1 MKFNWKKYLAIGFAM
16 AGAVMVLAGFGIEMW
31 SASQTAFSSDVI
43 FSIISF
49 LVMVLV
55 CYYLLSGNINSNY
68 SAYSGMMMFI
78 FLITFN
84 AVEMLLFN
92 MTSIYAYIASGS
104 LLYVLLGIAI
114 FSLMAGSV
122 VTGVFAYIRT
132 RQYITRRYYN
142 YKVVFILS
150 LLFTI
155 LTVIFNGITT
165 VMTIVEIG
173 SFNILLMDF
182 DGLANVFLA
191 LSVFFTVLR
200 LNPRD

>member
-1 MKFNWKKYLAIGFAM
+1 MIFNWKKYLAIGFAM

>member
-1 MKFNWKKYLAIGFAM
+1 MLGAI
-16 AGAVMVLAGFGIEMW
+16 MVLAGFGIDMW
-31 SASQTAFSSDVI
+31 SASQTSFSSYVV

-92 MTSIYAYIASGS
+92 MSSIYAYIASGDII
-104 LLYVLLGIAI
+104 YTIVGIAI

-142 YKVVFILS
+142 YKVIFILS
-150 LLFTI
+150 LIFTI
-155 LTVIFNGITT
+155 LTVIFNGVTT
-165 VMTIVEIG
+165 VLTIVELG
-173 SFNILLMDF
+173 SFNILYMDF

-200 LNPRD
+200 LSPRD

>member
-104 LLYVLLGIAI
+104 LPYVLLGIAI

>member
-16 AGAVMVLAGFGIEMW
+16 LGAIMVLAGFGIDMW
-31 SASQTAFSSDVI
+31 SASQTSFSSYVV

-92 MTSIYAYIASGS
+92 MSSIYAYIASGDII
-104 LLYVLLGIAI
+104 YTIVGIAI

-142 YKVVFILS
+142 YKVIFILS
-150 LLFTI
+150 LIFTI
-155 LTVIFNGITT
+155 LTVIFNGVTT
-165 VMTIVEIG
+165 VLTIVELG
-173 SFNILLMDF
+173 SFNILYMDF

-200 LNPRD
+200 LSPRD